1 MLQIT
6 ALHTPRQIIVPQD
19 KEKLPYTLDT
29 KTHNTLHSRQT
40 FARNK

>member
-29 KTHNTLHSRQT
+29 KTHNTAGKHLQEI
-40 FARNK
+40 NK